1 MSESPFIPFSTPD
14 VFAAPAGLQAL
25 GDADAAVCV
34 DGACFVPPAAVDAV
48 TDAAVDAVPDADA
61 ESGAQGDQETPTA

>member
-14 VFAAPAGLQAL
+14 GFAAPAGLQAL

-34 DGACFVPPAAVDAV
+34 DGACFVPPAAVDAG
-48 TDAAVDAVPDADA
+48 TDSSVDGGVDGAVA
-61 ESGAQGDQETPTA
+61 ESGDQETPTD